1 MKYNKQELVER
12 AKEASGRG
20 GWRGGGRPV
29 TAYKV
34 PLMVRISQEAADK
47 LAGVKNKSEY
57 IDELI
62 KAAKE

>member
-1 MKYNKQELVER
+1 MEQEQ
-12 AKEASGRG
+12 KKSGRG

-47 LAGVKNKSEY
+47 LVGVKNKSEY
-57 IDELI
+57 IDALI
-62 KAAKE
+62 KAAKPSA

>member
-1 MKYNKQELVER
+1 ME
-12 AKEASGRG
+12 KENVKEIKKSGRG

-57 IDELI
+57 IDGLI
-62 KAAKE
+62 KNDHG

>member
-1 MKYNKQELVER
+1 MEQVKKTT
-12 AKEASGRG
+12 GRG

-34 PLMVRISQEAADK
+34 PLMVRITKEANDLISGIEK
-47 LAGVKNKSEY
+47 KSEY

-62 KAAKE
+62 KQANK